1 MALCQQVMGT
11 GGRLHPMSIPTLDY
25 QTDSRSHALRYLCR
39 RFKHGALGPASALVV
54 MSSPRTVAFHTLGC
68 KLNFSETSTLARSLE
83 EAGYAKVRQEE
94 RPDVFVLNT
103 CSVTENA
110 DKECRRHVR
119 RFQAINPEA
128 FIAVVG
134 CYAQLKPEEIA
145 AIPGV
150 DLVLGANEKFD
161 LATYIDRRL
170 SSAEAGHRERSE
182 ALFSP
187 IKDLKHFVPSY
198 NANDR
203 TRTFL
208 KVQDGCDYF
217 CSFCTIPL
225 ARGRSRSATVQDT
238 VQLARTIAASGV
250 KEIVLTG
257 VNTGDFGRGHDQN
270 FLQLIEALDEVEGI
284 ERFRISSIEPNLCHD
299 GIIDFVAASKRFA
312 PHFHM
317 PLQSGSD
324 VILERMRRRYDTA
337 LYAERVHRIKARMPH
352 ACIGVDV
359 ITGTPGET
367 EEEFLKTHEFL
378 RSIPVDYLHV
388 FTYSERANTSA
399 VSAAALLKDD
409 SVPMDVRRERTKQ
422 LRILSNKLQRAFYQR
437 HLGTSRS
444 VLFEVG
450 DGLDHTSNTSTGS
463 SQTSAGSPE
472 RNPAGT
478 ALRAAG
484 SPPSSGDTTEVYML
498 GFTDNYLR
506 VSLPYDP
513 VLVNTIVP
521 VTLERIDGDGH
532 IAGCVERIDVT
543 SVDPM
548 GRRYRHPVAN

>member
-1 MALCQQVMGT
+1 
-11 GGRLHPMSIPTLDY
+11 MS
-25 QTDSRSHALRYLCR
+25 A
-39 RFKHGALGPASALVV
+39 
-54 MSSPRTVAFHTLGC
+54 PRTVAFHTLGC

-119 RFQAINPEA
+119 RFLSINPDA
-128 FIAVVG
+128 FIVVVG

-161 LATYIDRRL
+161 LAAHVDLRL
-170 SSAEAGHRERSE
+170 ASASDGHREPKGE
-182 ALFSP
+182 AIHSP
-187 IKDLKHFVPSY
+187 IKDLKHFVPAY
-198 NANDR
+198 NINDR

-225 ARGRSRSATVQDT
+225 ARGRSRSASIAETLDQVE
-238 VQLARTIAASGV
+238 AIAARGV

-257 VNTGDFGRGHDQN
+257 VNTGDFGRGHKET
-270 FLQLIEALDEVEGI
+270 FLQLIGSLDRVEGI
-284 ERFRISSIEPNLCHD
+284 DRFRISSIEPNLCHD
-299 GIIDFVAASKRFA
+299 GVIDFVAGSTRFA

-324 VILERMRRRYDTA
+324 VILQRMRRRYDTA
-337 LYAERVHRIKARMPH
+337 LYADRVRRIKERMPH

-367 EEEFLKTHEFL
+367 EEEFMRTHEFL

-388 FTYSERANTSA
+388 FTYSERANTTA
-399 VSAAALLKDD
+399 VRMED
-409 SVPMDVRRERTKQ
+409 SVPMEARRARTKQ
-422 LRILSNKLQRAFYQR
+422 LRILSNKLQRAFYQQ
-437 HLGTSRS
+437 HLGTTRT
-444 VLFEVG
+444 VLFEAEENEG
-450 DGLDHTSNTSTGS
+450 
-463 SQTSAGSPE
+463 
-472 RNPAGT
+472 R
-478 ALRAAG
+478 
-484 SPPSSGDTTEVYML
+484 ML

-513 VLVNTIVP
+513 VFVNRIIP
-521 VTLERIDGDGH
+521 VQLSRMDGDGH
-532 IAGCVERIDVT
+532 IVGERSASPELTIAHAELATAD
-543 SVDPM
+543 
-548 GRRYRHPVAN
+548 

>member
-1 MALCQQVMGT
+1 
-11 GGRLHPMSIPTLDY
+11 MS
-25 QTDSRSHALRYLCR
+25 A
-39 RFKHGALGPASALVV
+39 
-54 MSSPRTVAFHTLGC
+54 PRTVAFHTLGC

-161 LATYIDRRL
+161 LATHVDRKLALIDG
-170 SSAEAGHRERSE
+170 GHRAQKGE
-182 ALFSP
+182 AIHGP
-187 IKDLKHFVPSY
+187 IKELKHFVPSW

-225 ARGRSRSATVQDT
+225 ARGRSRSATINET
-238 VQLARTIAASGV
+238 VAHAVSIAASGV

-257 VNTGDFGRGHDQN
+257 VNTGDFGKGHDQT
-270 FLQLIEALDEVEGI
+270 FLQLIEALDQVEGI
-284 ERFRISSIEPNLCHD
+284 DRFRISSIEPNLCHD
-299 GIIDFVAASKRFA
+299 GVIDFVASSQRFA

-324 VILERMRRRYDTA
+324 AILERMRRRYDTA
-337 LYAERVHRIKARMPH
+337 LYAERVQRIKDRMPH

-367 EEEFLKTHEFL
+367 EAEFLKTQAFL

-388 FTYSERANTSA
+388 FTYSERANTTA
-399 VSAAALLKDD
+399 VRMED
-409 SVPMDVRRERTKQ
+409 SVPVEERRERTKQ
-422 LRILSNKLQRAFYQR
+422 LRILSNKLQRAFYQK
-437 HLGTSRS
+437 HLGTLRD
-444 VLFEVG
+444 VLFEAEENEG
-450 DGLDHTSNTSTGS
+450 
-463 SQTSAGSPE
+463 Q
-472 RNPAGT
+472 
-478 ALRAAG
+478 
-484 SPPSSGDTTEVYML
+484 ML

-513 VLVNTIVP
+513 ALVNTIVP
-521 VTLERIDGDGH
+521 VTLERIDGEGH
-532 IAGCVERIDVT
+532 ITGTIGAFRSSDLLID
-543 SVDPM
+543 
-548 GRRYRHPVAN
+548 

>member
-1 MALCQQVMGT
+1 
-11 GGRLHPMSIPTLDY
+11 
-25 QTDSRSHALRYLCR
+25 
-39 RFKHGALGPASALVV
+39 

-161 LATYIDRRL
+161 LATHIDACHSGL
-170 SSAEAGHRERSE
+170 DQGSQKGKAI
-182 ALFSP
+182 FSP
-187 IKDLKHFVPSY
+187 IKDVKRFIPSY

-225 ARGRSRSATVQDT
+225 ARGRSRSATIAET
-238 VQLARTIAASGV
+238 VAQARNIAASGV

-257 VNTGDFGRGHDQN
+257 VNTGDFGKSAPLRIVDPREGD
-270 FLQLIEALDEVEGI
+270 FLRKEDFLGLIQALDEVEGI
-284 ERFRISSIEPNLCHD
+284 DRFRISSIEPNLCHD
-299 GIIDFVAASKRFA
+299 GIIDFVANSQRFA

-337 LYAERVHRIKARMPH
+337 LYAERVHRIKERMPH

-367 EEEFLKTHEFL
+367 EEEFLRTHAFL

-388 FTYSERANTSA
+388 FTYSERANTTA
-399 VSAAALLKDD
+399 VRMDEA
-409 SVPMDVRRERTKQ
+409 VPMEVRRERTKQ
-422 LRILSNKLQRAFYQR
+422 LRILSSKLQRAFYER
-437 HLGTSRS
+437 HLGSTRP
-444 VLFEVG
+444 VLFEHG
-450 DGLDHTSNTSTGS
+450 ERSEAANSSPDQHTDRS
-463 SQTSAGSPE
+463 SDRIEG
-472 RNPAGT
+472 
-478 ALRAAG
+478 
-484 SPPSSGDTTEVYML
+484 Y
-498 GFTDNYLR
+498 TDNYLR

-513 VLVNTIVP
+513 SLVNTV
-521 VTLERIDGDGH
+521 VQVELERITGEGQFT
-532 IAGCVERIDVT
+532 G
-543 SVDPM
+543 
-548 GRRYRHPVAN
+548 PVGAFRPSDLLIV

>member
-1 MALCQQVMGT
+1 
-11 GGRLHPMSIPTLDY
+11 
-25 QTDSRSHALRYLCR
+25 
-39 RFKHGALGPASALVV
+39 
-54 MSSPRTVAFHTLGC
+54 MSSPRTAAFHTLGC

-83 EAGYAKVRQEE
+83 EAGYARVRVED

-119 RFQAINPEA
+119 RFLTINPEA

-161 LATYIDRRL
+161 LVAHIDRRL
-170 SSAEAGHRERSE
+170 SAAEAGHRERSLRANAKQGE
-182 ALFSP
+182 AVHSP
-187 IKDLKHFVPSY
+187 IKDLKHFVPSW
-198 NANDR
+198 NSGDR

-225 ARGRSRSATVQDT
+225 ARGRSRSG
-238 VQLARTIAASGV
+238 TIAETVEQAEAIARSGV

-257 VNTGDFGRGHDQN
+257 VNTGDFGKSAPANDDVGVSPSNPDQVMVRRAHHDNGRAHRDSGEN
-270 FLQLIEALDEVEGI
+270 FLQLIQALDQVRGI
-284 ERFRISSIEPNLCHD
+284 ERFRISSIEPNLCND
-299 GIIDFVAASKRFA
+299 AIIGFVAASERFA

-324 VILERMRRRYDTA
+324 TILRRMRRRYDTA
-337 LYAERVHRIKARMPH
+337 LYAERVQRIKALMPH

-367 EEEFLKTHEFL
+367 EEEFQATHAFL

-388 FTYSERANTSA
+388 FTYSERANTTA
-399 VSAAALLKDD
+399 VRMDD
-409 SVPMDVRRERTKQ
+409 TVPMDVRRERTKQ
-422 LRILSNKLQRAFYQR
+422 LRILSSKLQRAFYER
-437 HLGTSRS
+437 HLGSTRT
-444 VLFEVG
+444 VLFEAEENEG
-450 DGLDHTSNTSTGS
+450 
-463 SQTSAGSPE
+463 
-472 RNPAGT
+472 R
-478 ALRAAG
+478 
-484 SPPSSGDTTEVYML
+484 ML
-498 GFTDNYLR
+498 GLTDNYLR
-506 VSLPYDP
+506 VSLPYDAA
-513 VLVNTIVP
+513 LVNTTVP
-521 VTLERIDGDGH
+521 VDLERIDGDGH
-532 IAGCVERIDVT
+532 VRGMLNEVVT
-543 SVDPM
+543 T
-548 GRRYRHPVAN
+548 GHPIMAN

>member
-1 MALCQQVMGT
+1 
-11 GGRLHPMSIPTLDY
+11 
-25 QTDSRSHALRYLCR
+25 
-39 RFKHGALGPASALVV
+39 

-161 LATYIDRRL
+161 LASHVDRKL
-170 SSAEAGHRERSE
+170 ASAEAGHREQSE
-182 ALFSP
+182 AIFSP
-187 IKDLKHFVPSY
+187 IKDVKRFIPSY

-225 ARGRSRSATVQDT
+225 ARGRSRSATIAET
-238 VQLARTIAASGV
+238 VAQARNIAASGV

-257 VNTGDFGRGHDQN
+257 VNTGDFGKSTSPGSSTLGKED
-270 FLQLIEALDEVEGI
+270 FLGLIQALDEVEGI
-284 ERFRISSIEPNLCHD
+284 DRFRISSIEPNLCHD
-299 GIIDFVAASKRFA
+299 GIIDFVANSQRFA

-337 LYAERVHRIKARMPH
+337 LYAERVHRIKERMPH

-367 EEEFLKTHEFL
+367 EEEFRRTHAFL

-388 FTYSERANTSA
+388 FTYSERANTTA
-399 VSAAALLKDD
+399 VRMDEA
-409 SVPMDVRRERTKQ
+409 VPMEVRRERTKQ
-422 LRILSNKLQRAFYQR
+422 LRILSSKLQRAFYER
-437 HLGTSRS
+437 HLGSTRP
-444 VLFEVG
+444 VLFEHG
-450 DGLDHTSNTSTGS
+450 ERSEAANSSPDQHTDRS
-463 SQTSAGSPE
+463 SDRIEG
-472 RNPAGT
+472 
-478 ALRAAG
+478 
-484 SPPSSGDTTEVYML
+484 Y
-498 GFTDNYLR
+498 TDNYLR
-506 VSLPYDP
+506 LSLPYDAS
-513 VLVNTIVP
+513 LVNTVVP
-521 VTLERIDGDGH
+521 VALDKINGDGQITGSVVH
-532 IAGCVERIDVT
+532 RNLS
-543 SVDPM
+543 SVDPE
-548 GRRYRHPVAN
+548 GRRYGRPVASLPIAG

>member
-1 MALCQQVMGT
+1 M
-11 GGRLHPMSIPTLDY
+11 RPS
-25 QTDSRSHALRYLCR
+25 
-39 RFKHGALGPASALVV
+39 K
-54 MSSPRTVAFHTLGC
+54 TVAFHTLGC

-83 EAGYAKVRQEE
+83 EAGYAKVRQED

-119 RFQAINPEA
+119 RFQSINPDA

-145 AIPGV
+145 GIPGV

-161 LATYIDRRL
+161 LASHVDRKL
-170 SSAEAGHRERSE
+170 ASAEAGDHGGKGE
-182 ALFSP
+182 AVHSP

-225 ARGRSRSATVQDT
+225 ARGRSRSATVAET
-238 VQLARTIAASGV
+238 VALAGTIAASGV

-257 VNTGDFGRGHDQN
+257 VNTGDFGRGHEQT

-299 GIIDFVAASKRFA
+299 GVIDFVATSARFA

-324 VILERMRRRYDTA
+324 AILQRMRRRYDTA
-337 LYAERVHRIKARMPH
+337 LYAERVARIKERMPH
-352 ACIGVDV
+352 ACVGVDV

-367 EEEFLKTHEFL
+367 EDEFLKTHEFL
-378 RSIPVDYLHV
+378 RSIAVDYLHV
-388 FTYSERANTSA
+388 FTYSERANTTA
-399 VSAAALLKDD
+399 VRMDD
-409 SVPMDVRRERTKQ
+409 SVPMETRRERTKQ
-422 LRILSNKLQRAFYQR
+422 LRILSNKLQRAFYQD
-437 HLGTSRS
+437 HLGSARS
-444 VLFEVG
+444 VLFEAEEN
-450 DGLDHTSNTSTGS
+450 DG
-463 SQTSAGSPE
+463 
-472 RNPAGT
+472 R
-478 ALRAAG
+478 
-484 SPPSSGDTTEVYML
+484 ML

-506 VSLPYDP
+506 VTMPYDAAF
-513 VLVNTIVP
+513 VNRIVP
-521 VTLERIDGDGH
+521 VELTRMDGDGH
-532 IAGCVERIDVT
+532 IIGLTPEVQL
-543 SVDPM
+543 
-548 GRRYRHPVAN
+548 AN

>member
-1 MALCQQVMGT
+1 MGST
-11 GGRLHPMSIPTLDY
+11 
-25 QTDSRSHALRYLCR
+25 
-39 RFKHGALGPASALVV
+39 
-54 MSSPRTVAFHTLGC
+54 RTAAYHTLGC

-83 EAGYAKVRQEE
+83 EAGYARVKVED

-161 LATYIDRRL
+161 LAAHI
-170 SSAEAGHRERSE
+170 EASDGKQEHGR
-182 ALFSP
+182 AVFGA
-187 IKDLKHFVPSY
+187 IKEVKRFIPSW
-198 NANDR
+198 NSGDR

-225 ARGRSRSATVQDT
+225 ARGRSRSGTVAETVAT
-238 VQLARTIAASGV
+238 AEAIAAQGIREV
-250 KEIVLTG
+250 VLTG
-257 VNTGDFGRGHDQN
+257 VNTGDFGRTHGED
-270 FLQLIEALDEVEGI
+270 FLQLIKALDRVEGI
-284 ERFRISSIEPNLCHD
+284 DRFRISSIEPNLCND
-299 GIIDFVAASKRFA
+299 EVIRFVAQSKRFA

-337 LYAERVHRIKARMPH
+337 LYAERVNAIKALMPH

-367 EEEFLKTHEFL
+367 EEEFLRTHAFL

-388 FTYSERANTSA
+388 FTYSERANTTA
-399 VSAAALLKDD
+399 VRMDD
-409 SVPMDVRRERTKQ
+409 SVPMEVRRERTKQ
-422 LRILSNKLQRAFYQR
+422 LRILGSKLQRAFYEK
-437 HLGTSRS
+437 HLGTIRP
-444 VLFEVG
+444 VLLEAEEAEG
-450 DGLDHTSNTSTGS
+450 H
-463 SQTSAGSPE
+463 
-472 RNPAGT
+472 
-478 ALRAAG
+478 
-484 SPPSSGDTTEVYML
+484 ML
-498 GFTDNYLR
+498 GFTDNYVR
-506 VSLPYDP
+506 VTLPYDHT
-513 VLVNTIVP
+513 LVNTIVL
-521 VTLERIDGDGH
+521 VTLGRINGDGH
-532 IAGCVERIDVT
+532 MTGSI
-543 SVDPM
+543 DPM
-548 GRRYRHPVAN
+548 NGSATASCLLATAN

>member
-1 MALCQQVMGT
+1 MRHT
-11 GGRLHPMSIPTLDY
+11 
-25 QTDSRSHALRYLCR
+25 
-39 RFKHGALGPASALVV
+39 
-54 MSSPRTVAFHTLGC
+54 RTVAFHTLGC

-83 EAGYAKVRQEE
+83 EAGYARVKVEE

-119 RFQAINPEA
+119 RFKAINAEA

-161 LATYIDRRL
+161 LADHLDRRT
-170 SSAEAGHRERSE
+170 SPDGDQSVGSE
-182 ALFSP
+182 AIYSP
-187 IKDLKHFVPSY
+187 IKEVRRFIPSY

-225 ARGRSRSATVQDT
+225 ARGRSRSG
-238 VQLARTIAASGV
+238 TIAETVAQAEAIGASGV

-257 VNTGDFGRGHDQN
+257 VNTGDFGREHNEN
-270 FLQLIEALDEVEGI
+270 FFRLIKALDEVTSI
-284 ERFRISSIEPNLCHD
+284 NRFRISSIEPNLCND
-299 GIIDFVAASKRFA
+299 YIIDFVAESNRFA

-324 VILERMRRRYDTA
+324 TILQRMRRRYDTA
-337 LYAERVHRIKARMPH
+337 LYAERVNRIKDRMPH

-367 EEEFLKTHEFL
+367 EEEFQRTHEFL

-388 FTYSERANTSA
+388 FTYSERANTTA
-399 VSAAALLKDD
+399 VRMDD
-409 SVPMDVRRERTKQ
+409 SIPMNIRRERTKQ
-422 LRILSNKLQRAFYQR
+422 LRILSSKLQRAFYQK
-437 HLGTSRS
+437 HMGTYRS
-444 VLFEVG
+444 VLWEHG
-450 DGLDHTSNTSTGS
+450 DQQAEQATM
-463 SQTSAGSPE
+463 E
-472 RNPAGT
+472 
-478 ALRAAG
+478 
-484 SPPSSGDTTEVYML
+484 

-506 VSLPYDP
+506 VTMPFAP
-513 VLVNTIVP
+513 TLVNTITP
-521 VTLERIDGDGH
+521 VELGRINGDGH
-532 IAGCVERIDVT
+532 LEGSLRNLELAI
-543 SVDPM
+543 
-548 GRRYRHPVAN
+548 

>member
-1 MALCQQVMGT
+1 MTIATNGFWYTTITSPHVHCPWSAVNSYINSLNVTFT
-11 GGRLHPMSIPTLDY
+11 GLSVPLRPFAM
-25 QTDSRSHALRYLCR
+25 RHA
-39 RFKHGALGPASALVV
+39 
-54 MSSPRTVAFHTLGC
+54 RTVAFHTLGC

-83 EAGYAKVRQEE
+83 EAGYARVKVEE

-119 RFQAINPEA
+119 RFQGINPEA

-161 LATYIDRRL
+161 LAAHIEGLEGKLAVCKAMY
-170 SSAEAGHRERSE
+170 SA
-182 ALFSP
+182 
-187 IKDLKHFVPSY
+187 IKEVKRFVPSY
-198 NANDR
+198 NSNDR

-225 ARGRSRSATVQDT
+225 ARGRSRSATIAET
-238 VQLARTIAASGV
+238 VEQARQIAASGV

-257 VNTGDFGRGHDQN
+257 VNTGDFGRSHNEDLLGLLH
-270 FLQLIEALDEVEGI
+270 ALDRVEGI

-299 GIIDFVAASKRFA
+299 GIIDMVADSGRFA

-324 VILERMRRRYDTA
+324 RILERMRRRYDTA
-337 LYAERVHRIKARMPH
+337 LYTERVQRIKARMPH

-367 EEEFLKTHEFL
+367 DEEFLRTHAYL
-378 RSIPVDYLHV
+378 RSLPVDYLHV
-388 FTYSERANTSA
+388 FTYSERANTTA
-399 VSAAALLKDD
+399 VRMEDT
-409 SVPMDVRRERTKQ
+409 VPMEVRRERTKQ
-422 LRILSNKLQRAFYQR
+422 LRILSNKMQRAFQER
-437 HLGTSRS
+437 HIGTTRR
-444 VLFEVG
+444 VLFEHG
-450 DGLDHTSNTSTGS
+450 EDASK
-463 SQTSAGSPE
+463 A
-472 RNPAGT
+472 
-478 ALRAAG
+478 
-484 SPPSSGDTTEVYML
+484 TTLEGY
-498 GFTDNYLR
+498 TDNYVR
-506 VSLPYDP
+506 VTLPYDAA
-513 VLVNTIVP
+513 LVNTVVP
-521 VTLERIDGDGH
+521 VTLERVNGDGH
-532 IAGCVERIDVT
+532 VNGTVDHVQLDVPLHT
-543 SVDPM
+543 
-548 GRRYRHPVAN
+548 

>member
-1 MALCQQVMGT
+1 
-11 GGRLHPMSIPTLDY
+11 MS
-25 QTDSRSHALRYLCR
+25 A
-39 RFKHGALGPASALVV
+39 
-54 MSSPRTVAFHTLGC
+54 PRTVAFHTLGC

-83 EAGYAKVRQEE
+83 EAGYAKVRQED

-161 LATYIDRRL
+161 LAAHVDRKLALID
-170 SSAEAGHRERSE
+170 AGHRAPKGE
-182 ALFSP
+182 AIHGP
-187 IKDLKHFVPSY
+187 IKKLKHFVPSW

-225 ARGRSRSATVQDT
+225 ARGRSRSATISET
-238 VQLARTIAASGV
+238 VAHAVSIAASGV

-257 VNTGDFGRGHDQN
+257 VNTGDFGKGHDQT
-270 FLQLIEALDEVEGI
+270 FLQLIKALDQVEGI
-284 ERFRISSIEPNLCHD
+284 DRFRISSIEPNLCHD
-299 GIIDFVAASKRFA
+299 GVIDFVANSRRFA

-324 VILERMRRRYDTA
+324 AILERMRRRYDTA
-337 LYAERVHRIKARMPH
+337 LYAERVQRIKDHMPH

-367 EEEFLKTHEFL
+367 EAEFLKTHAFL

-388 FTYSERANTSA
+388 FTYSERANTTA
-399 VSAAALLKDD
+399 VRMED
-409 SVPMDVRRERTKQ
+409 SVPVEERRERTKQ
-422 LRILSNKLQRAFYQR
+422 LRILSNKLQRAFYQK
-437 HLGTSRS
+437 HLGTLRH
-444 VLFEVG
+444 VLFEAEENEG
-450 DGLDHTSNTSTGS
+450 
-463 SQTSAGSPE
+463 QI
-472 RNPAGT
+472 
-478 ALRAAG
+478 
-484 SPPSSGDTTEVYML
+484 L

-513 VLVNTIVP
+513 ALVNTIVP
-521 VTLERIDGDGH
+521 VTLERIDGEGH
-532 IAGCVERIDVT
+532 ITGTIGAFRSSDLLIV
-543 SVDPM
+543 
-548 GRRYRHPVAN
+548 

>member
-1 MALCQQVMGT
+1 MV
-11 GGRLHPMSIPTLDY
+11 
-25 QTDSRSHALRYLCR
+25 
-39 RFKHGALGPASALVV
+39 K

-68 KLNFSETSTLARSLE
+68 KLNFSESSTLARSLE

-119 RFQAINPEA
+119 RFQSINPEA

-145 AIPGV
+145 SIPGV
-150 DLVLGANEKFD
+150 DLVLGASEKFD
-161 LATYIDRRL
+161 LATYIEQRIGERN
-170 SSAEAGHRERSE
+170 SAKEAGEVPVGKAYH
-182 ALFSP
+182 SP
-187 IKDLKHFVPSY
+187 IKELKHFVPSY

-225 ARGRSRSATVQDT
+225 ARGRSRSATIADT
-238 VQLARTIAASGV
+238 LAQVATIAASGV

-257 VNTGDFGRGHDQN
+257 VNTGDFGKGHDQT
-270 FLQLIEALDEVEGI
+270 FLQLIEALDKVEGI
-284 ERFRISSIEPNLCHD
+284 DRFRISSIEPNLCHD
-299 GIIDFVAASKRFA
+299 GVIDFVASSARFA

-324 VILERMRRRYDTA
+324 AILQRMRRRYDTA

-367 EEEFLKTHEFL
+367 DEEFLRTHAFL

-388 FTYSERANTSA
+388 FTYSERANTTA
-399 VSAAALLKDD
+399 VRMEEV
-409 SVPMDVRRERTKQ
+409 VPVEVRRERTRQ
-422 LRILSNKLQRAFYQR
+422 LRILSNKLQRAYYQQ
-437 HLGTSRS
+437 HLGTTRP
-444 VLFEVG
+444 VLFEAEEHEG
-450 DGLDHTSNTSTGS
+450 
-463 SQTSAGSPE
+463 
-472 RNPAGT
+472 R
-478 ALRAAG
+478 
-484 SPPSSGDTTEVYML
+484 ML

-506 VSLPYDP
+506 VDLPYDP
-513 VLVNTIVP
+513 ALVNTIVP
-521 VTLERIDGDGH
+521 VQLQHIDGEGH
-532 IAGCVERIDVT
+532 IIGTAQPSHPSAGPRGEVHLFSPAET
-543 SVDPM
+543 NPT
-548 GRRYRHPVAN
+548 

>member
-1 MALCQQVMGT
+1 
-11 GGRLHPMSIPTLDY
+11 MS
-25 QTDSRSHALRYLCR
+25 A
-39 RFKHGALGPASALVV
+39 
-54 MSSPRTVAFHTLGC
+54 PRTVAFHTLGC

-83 EAGYAKVRQEE
+83 DAGYAKVRQEE

-119 RFQAINPEA
+119 RFQAINPDA

-145 AIPGV
+145 SIPGV

-161 LATYIDRRL
+161 LAHYIEARI
-170 SSAEAGHRERSE
+170 SSPSPWEKGSGDEAGG
-182 ALFSP
+182 AGGLAVFSP
-187 IKDLKHFVPSY
+187 IKDVRTFIPSY

-225 ARGRSRSATVQDT
+225 ARGRSRSATIAET
-238 VQLARTIAASGV
+238 VELAKTIAASGV

-257 VNTGDFGRGHDQN
+257 VNTGDFGRQHDQN
-270 FLQLIEALDEVEGI
+270 FLQLIEALDRVQGI
-284 ERFRISSIEPNLCHD
+284 DRFRISSIEPNLCN
-299 GIIDFVAASKRFA
+299 GAIIDFVAQSDHFV

-324 VILERMRRRYDTA
+324 AILERMRRRYDTA
-337 LYAERVHRIKARMPH
+337 LYAERVAHIKRVMPH

-367 EEEFLKTHEFL
+367 DEEFLKTHEFL
-378 RSIPVDYLHV
+378 RCIPAGPGASSGVDYLHV
-388 FTYSERANTSA
+388 FTYSERANTTA
-399 VSAAALLKDD
+399 VRMDD
-409 SVPMDVRRERTKQ
+409 SVPMVVRRERTKQ
-422 LRILSNKLQRAFYQR
+422 LRILGNKLQRAFYAR
-437 HLGTSRS
+437 HVGSTRD
-444 VLFEVG
+444 VLFEVEEN
-450 DGLDHTSNTSTGS
+450 DG
-463 SQTSAGSPE
+463 E
-472 RNPAGT
+472 
-478 ALRAAG
+478 
-484 SPPSSGDTTEVYML
+484 ML

-506 VSLPYDP
+506 VAMPYDAS
-513 VLVNTIVP
+513 LVNTIVP
-521 VTLERIDGDGH
+521 VELGRINGDGH
-532 IAGCVERIDVT
+532 ITGKVPAPQLSDLLIV
-543 SVDPM
+543 
-548 GRRYRHPVAN
+548 

>member
-1 MALCQQVMGT
+1 
-11 GGRLHPMSIPTLDY
+11 MS
-25 QTDSRSHALRYLCR
+25 A
-39 RFKHGALGPASALVV
+39 
-54 MSSPRTVAFHTLGC
+54 PRTVAFHTLGC
-68 KLNFSETSTLARSLE
+68 KLNFSETSTLARALE

-119 RFQAINPEA
+119 RFRGINPEA

-145 AIPGV
+145 SIPGV

-161 LATYIDRRL
+161 LAAYIDERIVAPGVREGGRG
-170 SSAEAGHRERSE
+170 EAH
-182 ALFSP
+182 FSP
-187 IKDLKHFVPSY
+187 IKDVKRFIPAY
-198 NANDR
+198 NVNDR

-225 ARGRSRSATVQDT
+225 ARGRSRSATIAETLVL
-238 VQLARTIAASGV
+238 VEAIAARGV

-257 VNTGDFGRGHDQN
+257 VNTGDFGRGHDET
-270 FLQLIEALDEVEGI
+270 FLQLIEALDKVEGI

-299 GIIDFVAASKRFA
+299 GVIDFVAESGRFA

-324 VILERMRRRYDTA
+324 AILRRMRRRYDTA
-337 LYAERVHRIKARMPH
+337 LYAERVQRIKERMPH

-367 EEEFLKTHEFL
+367 GEEFLRTHAFL

-388 FTYSERANTSA
+388 FTYSERANTTA
-399 VSAAALLKDD
+399 VRMDD
-409 SVPMDVRRERTKQ
+409 SVPMEVRRDRTKQ
-422 LRILSNKLQRAFYQR
+422 LRILSNKLQRAYYQQ
-437 HLGTSRS
+437 HLDTVRN
-444 VLFEVG
+444 VLFEAEEHEG
-450 DGLDHTSNTSTGS
+450 
-463 SQTSAGSPE
+463 
-472 RNPAGT
+472 R
-478 ALRAAG
+478 
-484 SPPSSGDTTEVYML
+484 ML

-506 VSLPYDP
+506 VTMPYDERH
-513 VLVNTIVP
+513 VNRIVP
-521 VTLERIDGDGH
+521 VHLVRMDGDGH
-532 IAGCVERIDVT
+532 ITGGHSSPLDLTPATHELATAD
-543 SVDPM
+543 
-548 GRRYRHPVAN
+548 